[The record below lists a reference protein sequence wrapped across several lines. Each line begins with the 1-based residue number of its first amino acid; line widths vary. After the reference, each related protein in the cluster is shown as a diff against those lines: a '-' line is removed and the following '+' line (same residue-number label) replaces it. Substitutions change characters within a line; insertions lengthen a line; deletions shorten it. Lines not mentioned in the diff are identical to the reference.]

1 MTLNNYTNL
10 EVIPILLRP
19 IDSTGDILPVLSVSS
34 CLKDSTAVAQ
44 LALYRLKLLKGE
56 WWESPSRGCTIMET
70 LKSSRL
76 TEESA
81 ERFSADLT
89 AYLRDTEGVTA
100 VEDVSWKTD
109 GRTLQWSCRLR
120 TVFGETET
128 ISLSI

>member
-1 MTLNNYTNL
+1 MIL
-10 EVIPILLRP
+10 ILLRP
-19 IDSTGDILPVLSVSS
+19 VDSTGDILPVLSVSS
-34 CLKDSTAVAQ
+34 CLKDSAAVAQ

-56 WWESPSRGCTIMET
+56 WWESPSRGCTIMEA
-70 LKSSRL
+70 LMSSRL

-81 ERFSADLT
+81 ERLSADLT
-89 AYLRDTEGVTA
+89 AYLRETLGVTA

-120 TVFGETET
+120 TVFGETEM